1 MSLRFVRYSLR
12 RIDPIQL
19 GSGLM
24 SNKKP
29 HQL

>member
-1 MSLRFVRYSLR
+1 MSLRFVRYLLR
-12 RIDPIQL
+12 RVDAIEL